1 MSSSLIDLAAPF
13 FWLFLGSMVLLL
25 TPLVQIS
32 LRRGVLAAANLAF
45 ITILLGGM
53 GAAAVLLGC
62 LLLHGAERFA
72 VRPSPW
78 RWLQALALSVL
89 GAALAALFYFHKTGA
104 WPLPGLPVPAGTRAL
119 LTGLGF
125 SYLALRIVE
134 YLRAGA
140 EGKTQGA
147 DVIDLIRYLLPFHML
162 AAGPIQSWE
171 EFRKQAV
178 VPASL
183 RAQEVLAALERIVHG
198 LFKKFVLARAIE
210 IALLT
215 GFRGPWQHQLLEVQF
230 YYLWIYLDFSAYSD
244 IAVGAG
250 RLLGVATPE
259 NFANPLGARNI
270 IAFWERWH
278 ISLSSFIRRNVFLPI
293 QLNLMRT
300 TDGAH
305 ALRAASLG
313 LFVAFLLCGIWHGIS
328 PLFLLWG
335 LLHALAVILC
345 NAYRHL
351 LSARLGRKGVKQY
364 LEQPLFRIL
373 STALTFE
380 FVAFSLAFLVHP
392 ATRLL
397 E

>member
-1 MSSSLIDLAAPF
+1 
-13 FWLFLGSMVLLL
+13 
-25 TPLVQIS
+25 
-32 LRRGVLAAANLAF
+32 
-45 ITILLGGM
+45 M
-53 GAAAVLLGC
+53 GA
-62 LLLHGAERFA
+62 
-72 VRPSPW
+72 
-78 RWLQALALSVL
+78 
-89 GAALAALFYFHKTGA
+89 
-104 WPLPGLPVPAGTRAL
+104 GT
-119 LTGLGF
+119 
-125 SYLALRIVE
+125 
-134 YLRAGA
+134 
-140 EGKTQGA
+140 
-147 DVIDLIRYLLPFHML
+147 
-162 AAGPIQSWE
+162 
-171 EFRKQAV
+171 
-178 VPASL
+178 
-183 RAQEVLAALERIVHG
+183 
-198 LFKKFVLARAIE
+198 
-210 IALLT
+210 
-215 GFRGPWQHQLLEVQF
+215 
-230 YYLWIYLDFSAYSD
+230 
-244 IAVGAG
+244 
-250 RLLGVATPE
+250 LLGVATPE